1 MFHLRNPPFS
11 RGFIQT
17 IMMSMTT
24 TKTQDYIDQLIAQ
37 GEISFTKQRMQS
49 EMKMTARAAEKAIHA
64 LKERKRIASPAR
76 GYYLILTP
84 EFRQLGCLPPDYFI
98 DDLMQHWQQEYYIGL
113 LTAALYFG
121 AAHQQLQT
129 FQVVVGKPRPAI
141 HCGRVRIE
149 FVTKSEMSRTPTQQL
164 KTRTGYM
171 TVATPE
177 ATIIDLIQFMNRCG
191 GINHV
196 ATVLDELAESVDL
209 KVLKELLTKK
219 HERAG
224 LQRLGFLLEFL
235 GHEAISDVIYQCL
248 TVKDLRVVPLAP
260 EISATGAKRHAK
272 WKIALNTTIESD
284 LDDTY

>member
-1 MFHLRNPPFS
+1 MLV
-11 RGFIQT
+11 
-17 IMMSMTT
+17 MTT
-24 TKTQDYIDQLIAQ
+24 EKSKQYIDYLTSQ
-37 GEISFTKQRMQS
+37 GEVSFTMQKMQNK
-49 EMKMTARAAEKAIHA
+49 MKITSKAAERAIYY
-64 LKERKRIASPAR
+64 LRKRGEIASPAR

-98 DDLMQHWQQEYYIGL
+98 DDLMQHWQQEYYVGL

-129 FQVVVGKPRPAI
+129 FQVVVSKPRPAI

-149 FVTKSEMSRTPTQQL
+149 FVTKSKMSRTPTQQL

-171 TVATPE
+171 TVTTPE
-177 ATIIDLIQFMNRCG
+177 ATMMDLIQFMNRCG

-235 GHEAISDVIYQCL
+235 GHEAISDVIYQSL
-248 TVKDLRVVPLAP
+248 AVKDLRVIPLVP